1 MRISKLKILKGIPFN
16 ADDKVV
22 LTFDSIES
30 QYMFFNRHTIATYNN
45 TSFIRGFYNKKI
57 KIDVDFNEIKYA
69 NYVMFKNDDLEDEGW
84 NYAYITNIEYI
95 SDNCTH
101 IEIEMDY
108 FQTYMGQIVFAE
120 CQVERMMPWAD
131 DPELNYLWKD
141 EPEISYLLDNYV
153 ITGDDEINFNNFKI
167 CVCYKP
173 NLILESLS
181 DTTNISNTQLSG
193 TNQVA
198 YRDYRSGS
206 YSQYF
211 NRGFFIPDKYISGC
225 AYRIYEI
232 SNDANFKAITNDI
245 WQLET
250 FGYTILS
257 IYVIP
262 SEFDI
267 MGVYQRKITLN
278 GSKNPYLKE
287 DKEIKIFNGYE
298 PINKK
303 CYTSP
308 YMYLELSN
316 RQGDIRKFQ
325 YQHFSRRDD
334 EFTLVGSFV
343 NRCNAFLFPDA
354 YKLNAGISIKELMYD
369 YGVPIKE
376 MPTCQWNESLANAVR
391 TGIGMI
397 KDAAIAVATGGASL
411 PSSFANLIKGTSEHF
426 EQFLDPTTKG
436 VEAMPILQL
445 LLNCIGWTFRQ
456 YTTANIIEID
466 DYFSTYGYRIDIVDS
481 PNILGNRRFNY
492 VKTKQAIIRG
502 DIPINARNDIID
514 KLNNGITFWH
524 DLTNFNYGSF
534 RGIYS
539 NEIVDNDLTDRGT
552 IF

>member
-1 MRISKLKILKGIPFN
+1 MRISQLKILKGIPFN

-22 LTFDSIES
+22 ITFDSIES
-30 QYMFFNRHTIATYNN
+30 QYMFFNKHTIATYNH

-57 KIDVDFNEIKYA
+57 KIDVDFNEVKYA
-69 NYVMFKNDDLEDEGW
+69 NYVMFKNEDLEAEGW

-120 CQVERMMPWAD
+120 CQVDRMMPWAD
-131 DPELNYLWKD
+131 DPELNILWKD
-141 EPEISYLLDNYV
+141 EPELNYLLDNYV

-173 NLILESLS
+173 NLILESLT
-181 DTTNISNTQLSG
+181 DTTNITNTQLMG
-193 TNQVA
+193 TNQIA
-198 YRDYRSGS
+198 YRDYRAGE

-211 NRGFFIPDKYISGC
+211 NRGYFIPNKYISGC
-225 AYRIYEI
+225 AYRVYEI
-232 SNDANFKAITNDI
+232 SNNTDFETITNDI
-245 WQLET
+245 WKLET

-262 SEFDI
+262 SEFDQLATYSRNI
-267 MGVYQRKITLN
+267 ILD
-278 GSKNPYLKE
+278 GSKNPYLKQ

-316 RQGDIRKFQ
+316 RQGDIRKYQ
-325 YQHFSRRDD
+325 YQHFYKD
-334 EFTLVGSFV
+334 EDFILYGDFI
-343 NRCNAFLFPDA
+343 NRCNAILIPKT
-354 YKLNAGISIKELMYD
+354 YKVNGGIHTTNLVYD

-391 TGIGMI
+391 TGVGLIA
-397 KDAAIAVATGGASL
+397 DAFFAVATSGASIPATAGKL
-411 PSSFANLIKGTSEHF
+411 LKGTGEHLF
-426 EQFLDPTTKG
+426 DPTTKG
-436 VEAMPILQL
+436 VDAMPILQL
-445 LLNCIGWTFRQ
+445 LLGCVGWTFRQ
-456 YTTANIIEID
+456 YTTTNIIEID
-466 DYFSTYGYRIDIVDS
+466 DYFSTYGYRLDIVSS

-502 DIPINARNDIID
+502 SIPINARKDIID

-524 DLTNFNYGSF
+524 DLTNFNYGTF

-539 NEIVDNDLTDRGT
+539 NEIIDNDLTDRGT